1 MAEASKASRVSGLLA
16 LVAAAT
22 GATGLSFTLPPASDV
37 GASKRCIHETVPHR
51 SLIAGDWEITASN
64 SKIIESAS
72 GSSSSS
78 SSLSSSAGT
87 PCELKILD
95 PSGSVAFSNSELTGH
110 FAVHAHSAGMH
121 KICVSNSAGEERK
134 VMINIRLALQ
144 VDDHETVAKKEHIEA
159 IEAELDRMRNMAVHV
174 YEEMIYMRRRADQQ
188 HATNASTRG
197 RLLWVEVCMMFA
209 VLLMGLWQIRYL
221 RNYFK
226 VKKLI

>member
-1 MAEASKASRVSGLLA
+1 
-16 LVAAAT
+16 
-22 GATGLSFTLPPASDV
+22 V
-37 GASKRCIHETVPHR
+37 GASTRCIHETVPHR

-78 SSLSSSAGT
+78 LSSSAGR

-174 YEEMIYMRRRADQQ
+174 YEEMIYMRGREEEMRD
-188 HATNASTRG
+188 TNESTNTRV
-197 RLLWVEVCMMFA
+197 LWFNIMTLTIIGA
-209 VLLMGLWQIRYL
+209 MGLWQIYYLKRY
-221 RNYFK
+221 FQM
-226 VKKLI
+226 KKLI

>member
-1 MAEASKASRVSGLLA
+1 MAEAPKASRVSGLLA

-78 SSLSSSAGT
+78 LSSSAGR

>member
-1 MAEASKASRVSGLLA
+1 MAEAPKASRVSGLLA

-78 SSLSSSAGT
+78 LSSSAGT
-87 PCELKILD
+87 HCELKILD
-95 PSGSVAFSNSELTGH
+95 PSGSLAFSNSELTGH
-110 FAVHAHSAGMH
+110 FAVHAQSAGMH

-174 YEEMIYMRRRADQQ
+174 YEDMR
-188 HATNASTRG
+188 NAPWRVPGTSP
-197 RLLWVEVCMMFA
+197 
-209 VLLMGLWQIRYL
+209 
-221 RNYFK
+221 
-226 VKKLI
+226 